1 MISLQDI
8 GEKCILKNEGNDDSF
23 CLKQT
28 MT

>member
-8 GEKCILKNEGNDDSF
+8 GEKCNLKSKGNDDSF

-28 MT
+28 MK

>member
-8 GEKCILKNEGNDDSF
+8 GEKCNLKNEGNDDSF

-28 MT
+28 MK